1 MNKYCIYVVED
12 DPIIARSIREYLQQ
26 YGYQVSEPADFHQV
40 LTQFIAQ
47 QPQLVIMD
55 IALPFYNGYHWCTEI
70 RKLSKVP
77 LIFLSSASE
86 NMNQVMA
93 LEMGGDDFVAK
104 PFDLA
109 VLLAK
114 TQALLRR
121 TYDFKTVSTL
131 LSYQDVVLDIAKGQL
146 IFDQQAIEL
155 TKNEI
160 KIMEMLMN
168 NPTTIVTRQQL
179 MAKLWASDEY
189 IDDNTLTV
197 NINRL
202 RKKLQLAGLPDFIQ
216 TKKGLGYSLGS
227 PC

>member
-1 MNKYCIYVVED
+1 
-12 DPIIARSIREYLQQ
+12 
-26 YGYQVSEPADFHQV
+26 
-40 LTQFIAQ
+40 
-47 QPQLVIMD
+47 
-55 IALPFYNGYHWCTEI
+55 
-70 RKLSKVP
+70 
-77 LIFLSSASE
+77 
-86 NMNQVMA
+86 MNQVMA